1 MTVKT
6 YTTRQGQTVD
16 LVCLAHYGKT
26 AGVTEMVLENNHG
39 LADLG
44 PVLPIGTIILLPE
57 AQATETAPALVSLW
71 S

>member
-1 MTVKT
+1 MATKR
-6 YTTRQGQTVD
+6 YLTRQGQTVD

-26 AGVTEMVLENNHG
+26 AGVTELVLDSNPG

-44 PVLPIGTIILLPE
+44 PVLPIGTAILLPDIPE
-57 AQATETAPALVSLW
+57 LETAPALVSLW